1 MTKFLG
7 ENRPFFAQTVL
18 FLSNFQGNLC
28 SKRGFAGLFLRR
40 VGVRSVLL
48 AYLVANQRFAHPQV
62 LLGRQRGLFGRIRRL
77 CGRGRLLAPLRG
89 CFLRARILYMVTFV
103 GAKMRSVAPVRKIG
117 NIFGDT
123 CYLRFAGK

>member
-40 VGVRSVLL
+40 VGVRLVLP

-62 LLGRQRGLFGRIRRL
+62 LSWRQRGLFGRIRRL
-77 CGRGRLLAPLRG
+77 EQLQG
-89 CFLRARILYMVTFV
+89 CLFARAYTLYIVTFV